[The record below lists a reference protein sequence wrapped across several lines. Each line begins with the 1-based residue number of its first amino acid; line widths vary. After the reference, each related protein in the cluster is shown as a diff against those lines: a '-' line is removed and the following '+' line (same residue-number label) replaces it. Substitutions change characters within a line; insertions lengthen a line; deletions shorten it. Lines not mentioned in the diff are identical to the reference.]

1 MWNIKYSS
9 LHEELSLVIELLQ
22 KLKACGINSGDV
34 VLMSAYT
41 IEDPHCC
48 LFYGK
53 LPSEVGKIKID
64 GFIWQAK
71 NNELRFSTVSSF
83 KGLESKIVIL
93 MDVDAFVDEQRRL
106 LHYVAISRA
115 CTALYVFYDASAED
129 ERQIMLAKGY
139 LKLVQ

>member
-1 MWNIKYSS
+1 MEYLKY
-9 LHEELSLVIELLQ
+9 LRCQKRFLLLLSLQ
-22 KLKACGINSGDV
+22 KLKTDSITAGMLYSV
-34 VLMSAYT
+34 SLYYW
-41 IEDPHCC
+41 EPRCC
-48 LFYGK
+48 LFHGK
-53 LPSEVGKIKID
+53 IPAEVGKIKID